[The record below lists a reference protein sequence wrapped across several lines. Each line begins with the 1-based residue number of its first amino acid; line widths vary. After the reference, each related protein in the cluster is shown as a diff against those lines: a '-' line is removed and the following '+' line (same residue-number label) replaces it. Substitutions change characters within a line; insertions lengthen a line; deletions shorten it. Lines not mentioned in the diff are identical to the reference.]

1 MATRKT
7 LANNTV
13 YERRDLDNTDMLATI
28 TITGDDV
35 NVYHYIKESSAGSA
49 PANVSEMQADD
60 GNPFKA
66 GAYVVDSFDY
76 IAVVSTGT
84 STVKSRNLVNE

>member
-7 LANNTV
+7 LINNTV
-13 YERRDLDNTDMLATI
+13 YERRDLDNTDLQATI

-35 NVYHYIKESSAGSA
+35 NVYHYIKESSAGAA
-49 PANVSEMQADD
+49 PANVAAMQADD

-66 GAYVVDSFDY
+66 GAYQVKSFDY

-84 STVKSRNLVNE
+84 SVVKSRNLVK